1 MSIHMKLVT
10 YKYKNSTG
18 IGSLLEEGIVPF
30 STNKHLPDNMLEF
43 LQGGENLIEE
53 AQDLCS
59 NPKHLISMEE
69 VILQAPI
76 LRPPK
81 IIAIG
86 LNYKDHIE
94 EVRAAGREMATPEVP
109 MIFNKQSLSATGPF
123 DDVHDPKVSDMLD
136 YEGELTMVIG
146 KKCRHVSRDN
156 AKDVIAGYCVAN
168 DLSVRDWQLRVPTFT
183 IGKSFDTHC
192 PFGPAIVT
200 PDEISDPH
208 NLNITTHVNGEIRQ
222 DSNTK
227 HLLFD
232 CFVLIEHLS
241 TAFTLEPGDLILT
254 GTSSGVGVV
263 EGKFLKKDDVI
274 KISISELGFIEN
286 RVIDEPDSTINY

>member
-1 MSIHMKLVT
+1 MKLVT

-18 IGSLLEEGIVPF
+18 IGSLIEEGVIPF
-30 STNKHLPDNMLEF
+30 SLNKYLPDNMLEF
-43 LQGGENLIEE
+43 LQGGKDLTKE
-53 AQDLCS
+53 AQVLCS
-59 NPKHLISMEE
+59 NSKSLIPIKEI
-69 VILQAPI
+69 ILQAPI
-76 LRPPK
+76 VRPPK

-94 EVRAAGREMATPEVP
+94 EVRATGREMATPEVP
-109 MIFNKQSLSATGPF
+109 MIFNKQSLSAAGPY

-136 YEGELTMVIG
+136 YEGELTIVIG
-146 KKCRHVSRDN
+146 KKCRHVSREN

-200 PDEISDPH
+200 PDEVSDPH
-208 NLNITTHVNGEIRQ
+208 NLSITTHVNGEIRQ

-227 HLLFD
+227 YLLFD
-232 CFVLIEHLS
+232 CFDLIEHLS

-254 GTSSGVGVV
+254 GTSSGVGAAA
-263 EGKFLKKDDVI
+263 GKFLKKDDVV

>member
-1 MSIHMKLVT
+1 MKLVT

-18 IGSLLEEGIVPF
+18 IGSLLEESIVPF
-30 STNKHLPDNMLEF
+30 STNKHLPDNMLAF
-43 LQGGENLIEE
+43 LQGGESIIEE

-69 VILQAPI
+69 VILKAPI

-146 KKCRHVSRDN
+146 KKCRHVPRDN
-156 AKDVIAGYCVAN
+156 AKDVIAGYCIAN

-227 HLLFD
+227 HLLFN

-254 GTSSGVGVV
+254 GTSSGVGVA

-274 KISISELGFIEN
+274 KISISELGYIEN
-286 RVIDEPDSTINY
+286 RVIDEPDSTLNY